1 MKKLSLLFAF
11 VALTATA
18 TFAATEPKQ
27 DVIKVEY
34 QYDQPSEAFT
44 NEKKATKAIADFFVE
59 NTCTVSATWTSGG
72 KKVSA
77 TISITCDC
85 TAQQACD
92 VAYKLLSIAIPE
104 K

>member
-27 DVIKVEY
+27 DVIKVEF
-34 QYDQPSEAFT
+34 QFDQPSETFT
-44 NEKKATKAIADFFVE
+44 KEIKVTKAITDLIVE
-59 NTCTVSATWTSGG
+59 NTCSVSATWTSGG
-72 KKVSA
+72 KKVSG

-92 VAYKLLSIAIPE
+92 IAYKLLSIAIPE